1 VWLGWFLCAT
11 LKRFAPLCIL
21 MDDEGQSNS
30 YRQQAEELR
39 QALEANAWDGQ
50 WYLRAFYD
58 DGAPLGTA
66 QDTECQISS
75 IAQAWAV
82 LSGAADPARAALAM
96 EAVAQRL
103 VDDQA
108 ELMLLF
114 APPFDK
120 TPRDPGYVKGY
131 PPGVRENG
139 GQYTHGV
146 LWTVWAFAQLGQ
158 GDRAERLFRLLN
170 PIHHGADPEHVDRY
184 RVEPYVVPADVS
196 GVAPHAG
203 RGGWTWYTG
212 SAGWMYRLGLE
223 AILGLSRQG
232 ETLHI
237 APCIPKHWPGY
248 EIRYQYGETSYRISV
263 RNPQGVNQGVKRV
276 VLDGEVLPTADVP
289 LLRDGQA
296 HQVQVEM
303 G

>member
-1 VWLGWFLCAT
+1 VWLGWFLYAT
-11 LKRFAPLCIL
+11 LMRFSPCCAL
-21 MDDEGQSNS
+21 MDDEGQAAK
-30 YRQQAEELR
+30 YRARAEDLR
-39 QALEANAWDGQ
+39 QALEANAWDGD

-66 QDTECQISS
+66 QDVEYQIGS

-82 LSGAADPARAALAM
+82 LSEAAGPARAAQAT
-96 EAVAQRL
+96 EAVAERL
-103 VDDQA
+103 VDNEAD
-108 ELMLLF
+108 LMLLF
-114 APPFDK
+114 SPPFDK
-120 TPRDPGYVKGY
+120 TPRDPGYIKGY

-146 LWTVWAFAQLGQ
+146 LWTVWAFAKLGQ

-170 PIHHGADPEHVDRY
+170 PIYHSANEERVARY
-184 RVEPYVVPADVS
+184 RVEPYAVPADVS
-196 GVAPHAG
+196 GVGPHAG

-223 AILGLSRQG
+223 AILGLRREG
-232 ETLHI
+232 ETLRI
-237 APCIPKHWPGY
+237 TPCIPKNWPGY
-248 EIRYQYGETSYRISV
+248 KIQYQNGETSYQITVQNR
-263 RNPQGVNQGVKRV
+263 RGVNQGVKRV
-276 VLDGEVLPTADVP
+276 VVDGEVLPGLDIP
-289 LLRDGQA
+289 LLRDGDT